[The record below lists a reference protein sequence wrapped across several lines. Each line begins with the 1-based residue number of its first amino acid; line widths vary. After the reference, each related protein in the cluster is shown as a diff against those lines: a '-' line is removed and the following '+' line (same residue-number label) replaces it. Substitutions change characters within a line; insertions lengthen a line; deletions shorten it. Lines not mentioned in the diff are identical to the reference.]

1 MGEARGRP
9 VGDAFEG
16 ESRFVSDSNRASLE
30 EALEAAAEAAARSLD
45 ESIRAGDADKSAYDR
60 TYDVDIQV
68 EVREHNQHVKV
79 YRVRITPGG

>member
-1 MGEARGRP
+1 MGEVSARS

-16 ESRFVSDSNRASLE
+16 ESRFVSEENRANLE
-30 EALEAAAEAAARSLD
+30 EALEAAAAAAAHSI
-45 ESIRAGDADKSAYDR
+45 ESGETDKKAYETAYD
-60 TYDVDIQV
+60 VQIEI